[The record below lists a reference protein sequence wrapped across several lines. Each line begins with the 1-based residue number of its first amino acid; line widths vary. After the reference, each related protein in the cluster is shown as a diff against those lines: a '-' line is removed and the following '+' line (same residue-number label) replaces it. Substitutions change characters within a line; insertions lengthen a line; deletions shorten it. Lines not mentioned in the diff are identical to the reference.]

1 VLRGIGLGLDEKA
14 REAVKQY
21 RFKPAL
27 ENGRPVLVELNVD
40 VTFQIF

>member
-1 VLRGIGLGLDEKA
+1 MFGGPWVDEKA
-14 REAVKQY
+14 MAAVKQY

-27 ENGRPVLVELNVD
+27 EDGKPVLVELNIE

>member
-1 VLRGIGLGLDEKA
+1 V
-14 REAVKQY
+14 EAVKQY

>member
-1 VLRGIGLGLDEKA
+1 
-14 REAVKQY
+14 VKQY